1 MEKKIFSAMQW
12 RQLYR
17 PHEFH
22 FLFQL
27 PYLSCHNLE
36 VDELHV
42 MHLGTTMYM
51 LGAVLYIL
59 CFHVLAGA
67 PEDIMHGIWA
77 DISEFYRR
85 HKVVTQYCNLKIGSF
100 HEPGQFPKLKGKGA
114 EVKDLVAP
122 LAHVWNEKTRGSNDR
137 SHNWISRMLEHQLL
151 AQRILHDCKDPTFL
165 PLQSAID
172 FAQTIGEI
180 LLMWSLV
187 ANDSDT
193 QGLNIWNTPTK
204 LHYLHHLGEK
214 AMFLNPRKGNTMLE
228 ETYMGVCKTL
238 AKSCMHSTDD
248 VNMPKAFMD
257 KYLWALHFMFV
268 YGERFHPDA

>member
-1 MEKKIFSAMQW
+1 MPNE
-12 RQLYR
+12 L
-17 PHEFH
+17 H
-22 FLFQL
+22 FVFQL

-51 LGAVLYIL
+51 LGSVLYML
-59 CFHVLAGA
+59 VFHVLAGA
-67 PEDIMHGIWA
+67 PEDNMQEIWGC
-77 DISEFYRR
+77 INQFYKD

-122 LAHVWNEKTRGSNDR
+122 LAHVWNEKTTGSNDR
-137 SHNWISRMLEHQLL
+137 RHRWISRMLQHQLV
-151 AQRILHDCKDPTFL
+151 AQRILHDYKDPTFL
-165 PLQSAID
+165 PVQAALD
-172 FAQTIGEI
+172 FAEAIGGI
-180 LLMWSLV
+180 HHMWSLV
-187 ANDSDT
+187 ANDSDST
-193 QGLNIWNTPTK
+193 GVHIWNTPTK

-214 AMFLNPRKGNTMLE
+214 AMFLNPRKGNTMVE

-238 AKSCMHSTDD
+238 AQSCLHSTDD

-257 KYLWALHFMFV
+257 KYLWALHFMYV
-268 YGERFHPDA
+268 YGEKFHPDA